1 MAKKFVAFCFITL
14 CAQSHSLAQCSNTS
28 YGSGVTCVQYGGG
41 GGAITNESQVVASFS
56 PTAGHAVIATA
67 YQCWDS
73 GCLTTGSTTMTIGDN
88 IHNPESC
95 FVASPHSPFTLVE
108 TSTGAQHLQE
118 YLWVC
123 PSIPSGVNSFQ
134 INCSSANSCSYMAI
148 TVSEWTG
155 LASSNLWDV
164 DGGAASTVR
173 QTTATLTTSTA
184 TNYTNELLY
193 TFLDNSG
200 DEQMTA
206 VSPYSMVLQFFRGN
220 ANTGR
225 LETTTGVKTAQT
237 TWTPADDW
245 YGAIGAIRTSAS
257 QTNLPAAPTGL
268 QATPH

>member
-155 LASSNLWDV
+155 LASSTLWDV
-164 DGGAASTVR
+164 
-173 QTTATLTTSTA
+173 
-184 TNYTNELLY
+184 
-193 TFLDNSG
+193 
-200 DEQMTA
+200 
-206 VSPYSMVLQFFRGN
+206 
-220 ANTGR
+220 
-225 LETTTGVKTAQT
+225 
-237 TWTPADDW
+237 
-245 YGAIGAIRTSAS
+245 
-257 QTNLPAAPTGL
+257 
-268 QATPH
+268 